1 MTGKGLYPFTVQ
13 KQTLFS
19 EIMFHLVVARTGLY
33 EVTLLAIEQTAGTD
47 GQPDNILIDMC
58 MAQAGGVGQL
68 DRVPSCPCLAPPRI
82 APSLWL
88 RILPLPGFGFFSE
101 GEWLVR
107 VPCFLASLSRPRSF
121 GVVGWGGGEGC
132 WIKFNLEEG
141 RLWHSFLLC
150 SFFVLCSCNGF

>member
-107 VPCFLASLSRPRSF
+107 GPLLPCLPVSTSIL
-121 GVVGWGGGEGC
+121 WGCGM
-132 WIKFNLEEG
+132 G
-141 RLWHSFLLC
+141 RRGRMLDQIQS
-150 SFFVLCSCNGF
+150 